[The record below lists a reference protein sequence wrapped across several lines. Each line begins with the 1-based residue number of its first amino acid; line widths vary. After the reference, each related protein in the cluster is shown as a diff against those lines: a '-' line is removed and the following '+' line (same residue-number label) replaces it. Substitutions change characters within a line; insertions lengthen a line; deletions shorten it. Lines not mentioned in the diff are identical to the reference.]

1 MRIKR
6 YLARDMSEAV
16 GLIKADLGPD
26 AVIISSRKVRS
37 KGLFGF
43 FRPRR
48 LEVTAA
54 LDEKGTV
61 PLGPKG
67 DYPPWPEPG
76 AAAVVRTAHE
86 SAVPTGGSGPAIV
99 PEPEP
104 VSELHRELTEIK
116 GMLSRFS
123 SGVQAGHPGVPA
135 RGTRVSGSG
144 QRVGEDGEAFYGEW
158 QRLLEE
164 VEILPDL
171 TTHLIAEL
179 RRQVDPLH
187 IQRNDLARICLQNEI
202 VRLVEP
208 AYAQAAQKRIMAF
221 VGPTGVGK
229 TTTLAKMAAQ
239 YTLFHG
245 KSCAIITIDTYR
257 IGAVEQLNIYAEIM
271 GVPLEIAMSPQDFA
285 KAVQRHQNKEFIFVD
300 TAGRPARNSE
310 KVAELHSYFAVLDEP
325 ADVILVLS
333 SNTKH
338 RDLLRAVRHFGKVNY
353 SKLIFTKVDE
363 TDTLGCILNMICHT
377 GMPVI
382 QITDGQNVPD
392 DIQNMYPKK
401 LAKLL
406 TKGVEPDA

>member
-1 MRIKR
+1 M
-6 YLARDMSEAV
+6 DP
-16 GLIKADLGPD
+16 G
-26 AVIISSRKVRS
+26 
-37 KGLFGF
+37 
-43 FRPRR
+43 
-48 LEVTAA
+48 
-54 LDEKGTV
+54 GTV
-61 PLGPKG
+61 PFP
-67 DYPPWPEPG
+67 
-76 AAAVVRTAHE
+76 
-86 SAVPTGGSGPAIV
+86 
-99 PEPEP
+99 
-104 VSELHRELTEIK
+104 ELHRELTEIK
-116 GMLSRFS
+116 DMLSRFS
-123 SGVQAGHPGVPA
+123 PGRQDDQEGA
-135 RGTRVSGSG
+135 
-144 QRVGEDGEAFYGEW
+144 EAFFGEW

-171 TTHLIAEL
+171 TVHLVSEL
-179 RRQVDPLH
+179 RRQVDPLE

-208 AYAQAAQKRIMAF
+208 AYAQLSQNRLMAF

-245 KSCAIITIDTYR
+245 KNCAIITIDTYR
-257 IGAVEQLNIYAEIM
+257 IGAVEQLKIYAEIM
-271 GVPLEIAMSPQDFA
+271 GVPLEIAMSPHDFA
-285 KAVQRHQNKEFIFVD
+285 EAVQRHRNKDFIFVD

-310 KVAELHSYFAVLDEP
+310 KVAELHSYFSVLEEP

-363 TDTLGCILNMICHT
+363 TDTLGCILNVICHT
-377 GMPVI
+377 GTPVV